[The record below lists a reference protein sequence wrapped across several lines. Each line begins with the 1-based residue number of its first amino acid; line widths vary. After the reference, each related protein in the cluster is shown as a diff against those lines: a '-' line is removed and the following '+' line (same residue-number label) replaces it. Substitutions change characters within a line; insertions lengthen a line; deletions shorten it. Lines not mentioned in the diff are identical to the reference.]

1 MKTTYFRN
9 DSLAILLVGAAIMCT
24 SAAAFAEHYGRAG
37 GRVGVAAIEEIV
49 RNSRVAAA
57 QSDNVWI
64 VFGQAGQPVGADAI
78 AYVHTHA
85 KRSRFNDERAAAWF
99 GRSGGAI
106 GIERAREDVA
116 MRFADQSK

>member
-9 DSLAILLVGAAIMCT
+9 DSLAIFLTGAALMCT

-37 GRVGVAAIEEIV
+37 GQVGVAAIEQIV
-49 RNSRVAAA
+49 RDARVTAA
-57 QSDNVWI
+57 QSDGQLI

-78 AYVHTHA
+78 AYVSKHA
-85 KRSRFNDERAAAWF
+85 KRSRVNDERAAAWF

-106 GIERAREDVA
+106 GVDRARESVP
-116 MRFADQSK
+116 MRYAEQGK

>member
-9 DSLAILLVGAAIMCT
+9 DSLAILLVGGAIMCT
-24 SAAAFAEHYGRAG
+24 SATAFAEHYGRAG

-49 RNSRVAAA
+49 RNPRGAAA
-57 QSDNVWI
+57 QSDNLWI

-78 AYVHTHA
+78 AYVNKHA